1 MRSLLIPVAALLSL
15 ALGTACAHAGASTPA
30 DEQAA
35 VAEGVRAALRL
46 YSPGNDLPAGPYCVE
61 VTNAPPDFER
71 GVLARLAASS
81 VDAVAMPDCATAG
94 KDAVLWVKVQS
105 YGSTD
110 WIQRAEFEVQGTVET
125 RPDQRARFRLGW
137 FRATFHATLGYRDGR
152 WVTLA
157 ADDLGRI

>member
-1 MRSLLIPVAALLSL
+1 MKLLPTTLTAAVSV
-15 ALGTACAHAGASTPA
+15 ALGMGCAHAGAATAA
-30 DEQAA
+30 DEEAA

-46 YSPGNDLPAGPYCVE
+46 YSPGKELPAGPYCIE
-61 VTNAPPDFER
+61 VANAPSDFER
-71 GVLARLAASS
+71 GVVASLAAAGI
-81 VDAVAMPDCATAG
+81 DAVAMAECSTGA
-94 KDAVLWVKVQS
+94 KDAVFWVKVQS

-125 RPDQRARFRLGW
+125 RPDQQARFRLGW
-137 FRATFHATLGYRDGR
+137 FRATFHASLGYRDGR